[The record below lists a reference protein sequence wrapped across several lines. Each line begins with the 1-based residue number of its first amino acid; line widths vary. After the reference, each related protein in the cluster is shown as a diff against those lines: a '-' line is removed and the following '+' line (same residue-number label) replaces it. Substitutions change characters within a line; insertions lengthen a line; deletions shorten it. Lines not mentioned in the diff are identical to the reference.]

1 MERKLSLAQT
11 PLIAASQAGAGTH
24 PNNPRAWRGSKRGW
38 EMVFSREPS
47 LSAPGHFN
55 QLWKPSLDGEN
66 QYPTKPQPPDHQE
79 MARVM
84 AGLLTVFLK
93 TSPLLPQLS
102 VGRRSK
108 QGCGWVVGG
117 GGELKGRHTH
127 SAPLLSGLALSLV
140 PAVRTERSHRME
152 AEVKSLFHHSRL
164 WIN

>member
-93 TSPLLPQLS
+93 TSPQVERGEGVRDEGPGGHTLGTPAAEPPAPSLP
-102 VGRRSK
+102 
-108 QGCGWVVGG
+108 
-117 GGELKGRHTH
+117 
-127 SAPLLSGLALSLV
+127 P
-140 PAVRTERSHRME
+140 M
-152 AEVKSLFHHSRL
+152 
-164 WIN
+164 N